1 MEDVDKDRLD
11 QWLDSALR
19 LYGIAE
25 PRVGLEGRILASLAT
40 TEDQVL
46 AGSARIAPRWLWAL
60 GTTAAAV
67 FLAATLWMGKGAVR
81 HTRQI
86 QASRH
91 DAVVTA
97 APNVSLGTGAA
108 RSEDRQDI
116 SAHQAPTAHR
126 RPTRPV
132 GSQTSKISHERRLP
146 QFPSSRPL
154 SEQEQLLVS
163 YVEHN
168 PTEALLMAQEQ
179 EKHQEEMQAWWEERV
194 PKGKDASSNQT
205 ER

>member
-11 QWLDSALR
+11 QWLDSALHQ
-19 LYGIAE
+19 YGIAE
-25 PRVGLEGRILASLAT
+25 PRLGLEGRILASLAT
-40 TEDQVL
+40 AEDQVV
-46 AGSARIAPRWLWAL
+46 AVSARIARRWLWAL
-60 GTTAAAV
+60 GTTFAAV
-67 FLAATLWMGKGAVR
+67 FLAATLWMGRGAVR

-86 QASRH
+86 QAGRH

-97 APNVSLGTGAA
+97 APNLSLGTGAA
-108 RSEDRQDI
+108 RSEDRGDVLI
-116 SAHQAPTAHR
+116 HQARAPHH

-154 SEQEQLLVS
+154 SEQEQLLIS

-179 EKHQEEMQAWWEERV
+179 EKHQEEIQEWWEERV
-194 PKGKDASSNQT
+194 PEGKDASSNQT